1 MVLNQ
6 ENGLFDLNERHCF
19 AKVKAMLNPQTFH
32 LPPALAASCDAILDD
47 FAKAETIGRIWQRD
61 PSVWTSSGED
71 RWLGWLDIA
80 GRELSDLT
88 RYHDIDE
95 LAKGFDHIVV
105 LGMGGSSLCPEVIA
119 STFGKKNFH
128 ILDSTVP
135 AQILRLERSINLAKT
150 LFIVASKSGSTLE
163 PNTFKEYFF
172 SRVSEVVPAG
182 DAGSRFI
189 AITDPGSLTEKVAE
203 RDRFAGTFLG
213 DPEIGGRFSALS
225 VFGLAA
231 VAAMGIDVEAFLQ
244 NAELMTSACRREAPV
259 ENPGA
264 MLGAVMAAA
273 HRAGRDKLT
282 VVASPELSGF
292 GAWLEQLVAESIGKN
307 GVSIIPIES
316 EPVADVYGE
325 DRLFVHIKMIGS
337 RDTSRDS
344 FVEALESQGH
354 PVATIL
360 VSDTLS
366 IGQEFFRWEF
376 ATAVAGAAMGIN
388 PFDQPDVEAAKIAT
402 RKLTEEFEQSGELPS
417 ESPILSSDGI
427 SIFSGETSSHATSL
441 EASLLEHIDQVNQND
456 YFAILAYLEMSPEN
470 QILLQKMRQSVLK
483 RTGAATT
490 AGFGPRFLHSTGQAH
505 KGGANNGVF
514 LMLTADDTEDIAVPG
529 RRYSFATVK
538 DAQARGDFE
547 VLAQRGRRVIH
558 LHLSGDLTRQLERI
572 TDILK
577 K

>member
-1 MVLNQ
+1 
-6 ENGLFDLNERHCF
+6 
-19 AKVKAMLNPQTFH
+19 
-32 LPPALAASCDAILDD
+32 
-47 FAKAETIGRIWQRD
+47 
-61 PSVWTSSGED
+61 
-71 RWLGWLDIA
+71 
-80 GRELSDLT
+80 
-88 RYHDIDE
+88 
-95 LAKGFDHIVV
+95 
-105 LGMGGSSLCPEVIA
+105 
-119 STFGKKNFH
+119 
-128 ILDSTVP
+128 
-135 AQILRLERSINLAKT
+135 
-150 LFIVASKSGSTLE
+150 
-163 PNTFKEYFF
+163 
-172 SRVSEVVPAG
+172 
-182 DAGSRFI
+182 
-189 AITDPGSLTEKVAE
+189 
-203 RDRFAGTFLG
+203 
-213 DPEIGGRFSALS
+213 
-225 VFGLAA
+225 
-231 VAAMGIDVEAFLQ
+231 
-244 NAELMTSACRREAPV
+244 
-259 ENPGA
+259 
-264 MLGAVMAAA
+264 
-273 HRAGRDKLT
+273 
-282 VVASPELSGF
+282 
-292 GAWLEQLVAESIGKN
+292 
-307 GVSIIPIES
+307 
-316 EPVADVYGE
+316 
-325 DRLFVHIKMIGS
+325 VHIKMIGS

-376 ATAVAGAAMGIN
+376 ATAVAGAAMGVN

-402 RKLTEEFEQSGELPS
+402 RKLTEEFERSGELPS

-427 SIFSGETSSHATSL
+427 SIFSGETYAHATSL
-441 EASLLEHIDQVNQND
+441 EASLLEHIDRVNQND